1 MKLMIW
7 GGNLALTGG
16 DIFAFPD
23 WKEVIR
29 KVGQYGFT
37 PLLST
42 KIPLKEDDIYFLKES
57 GIKFLQFSLDSIF
70 TSTLQTMV
78 RVKEDYIDNV
88 KQSVAGYIGKCDNR
102 ILAEFSRL
110 IGRNS
115 EYTSIFRKK
124 LDTSELGAV
133 LDEIVKSYSAI
144 KDTDNRTGLVDT
156 LDSINTPIE
165 YLVTV
170 DGNIAY
176 RVIND

>member
-42 KIPLKEDDIYFLKES
+42 KIPLKES

-88 KQSVAGYIGKCDNR
+88 KQM
-102 ILAEFSRL
+102 F
-110 IGRNS
+110 
-115 EYTSIFRKK
+115 EYS
-124 LDTSELGAV
+124 
-133 LDEIVKSYSAI
+133 
-144 KDTDNRTGLVDT
+144 
-156 LDSINTPIE
+156 
-165 YLVTV
+165 
-170 DGNIAY
+170 
-176 RVIND
+176 

>member
-57 GIKFLQFSLDSIF
+57 GIKFLLLMFICNALKH
-70 TSTLQTMV
+70 L
-78 RVKEDYIDNV
+78 R
-88 KQSVAGYIGKCDNR
+88 R
-102 ILAEFSRL
+102 ISWASDRPTV
-110 IGRNS
+110 S
-115 EYTSIFRKK
+115 E
-124 LDTSELGAV
+124 
-133 LDEIVKSYSAI
+133 
-144 KDTDNRTGLVDT
+144 
-156 LDSINTPIE
+156 
-165 YLVTV
+165 
-170 DGNIAY
+170 
-176 RVIND
+176 

>member
-7 GGNLALTGG
+7 GWNLALTGG

-29 KVGQYGFT
+29 TVGQYGFT
-37 PLLST
+37 PLLIT

-88 KQSVAGYIGKCDNR
+88 KQM
-102 ILAEFSRL
+102 F
-110 IGRNS
+110 
-115 EYTSIFRKK
+115 EYS
-124 LDTSELGAV
+124 
-133 LDEIVKSYSAI
+133 
-144 KDTDNRTGLVDT
+144 
-156 LDSINTPIE
+156 
-165 YLVTV
+165 
-170 DGNIAY
+170 
-176 RVIND
+176 

>member
-16 DIFAFPD
+16 DIFAFHD
-23 WKEVIR
+23 W

-88 KQSVAGYIGKCDNR
+88 KQM
-102 ILAEFSRL
+102 F
-110 IGRNS
+110 
-115 EYTSIFRKK
+115 EYS
-124 LDTSELGAV
+124 
-133 LDEIVKSYSAI
+133 
-144 KDTDNRTGLVDT
+144 
-156 LDSINTPIE
+156 
-165 YLVTV
+165 
-170 DGNIAY
+170 
-176 RVIND
+176 

>member
-29 KVGQYGFT
+29 KVGQYRFT

-88 KQSVAGYIGKCDNR
+88 KQM
-102 ILAEFSRL
+102 F
-110 IGRNS
+110 
-115 EYTSIFRKK
+115 EYS
-124 LDTSELGAV
+124 
-133 LDEIVKSYSAI
+133 
-144 KDTDNRTGLVDT
+144 
-156 LDSINTPIE
+156 
-165 YLVTV
+165 
-170 DGNIAY
+170 
-176 RVIND
+176 

>member
-70 TSTLQTMV
+70 TSTLQTKV

-88 KQSVAGYIGKCDNR
+88 KQM
-102 ILAEFSRL
+102 F
-110 IGRNS
+110 
-115 EYTSIFRKK
+115 EYS
-124 LDTSELGAV
+124 
-133 LDEIVKSYSAI
+133 
-144 KDTDNRTGLVDT
+144 
-156 LDSINTPIE
+156 
-165 YLVTV
+165 
-170 DGNIAY
+170 
-176 RVIND
+176 

>member
-1 MKLMIW
+1 MTISFPPYLLTSVKEESEGSVYTDNELFYTTDFIPKRPSVPLNLNFMITTQLTSW
-7 GGNLALTGG
+7 QIIKVIDEAHDMGGNLALTGG

-70 TSTLQTMV
+70 PSTLQTMV

-88 KQSVAGYIGKCDNR
+88 KQM
-102 ILAEFSRL
+102 F
-110 IGRNS
+110 
-115 EYTSIFRKK
+115 EYS
-124 LDTSELGAV
+124 
-133 LDEIVKSYSAI
+133 
-144 KDTDNRTGLVDT
+144 
-156 LDSINTPIE
+156 
-165 YLVTV
+165 
-170 DGNIAY
+170 
-176 RVIND
+176 

>member
-16 DIFAFPD
+16 DIFAL
-23 WKEVIR
+23 IR

-88 KQSVAGYIGKCDNR
+88 KQM
-102 ILAEFSRL
+102 F
-110 IGRNS
+110 
-115 EYTSIFRKK
+115 EYS
-124 LDTSELGAV
+124 
-133 LDEIVKSYSAI
+133 
-144 KDTDNRTGLVDT
+144 
-156 LDSINTPIE
+156 
-165 YLVTV
+165 
-170 DGNIAY
+170 
-176 RVIND
+176 

>member
-42 KIPLKEDDIYFLKES
+42 KIPLKEDDIYFL
-57 GIKFLQFSLDSIF
+57 
-70 TSTLQTMV
+70 QTMV

-88 KQSVAGYIGKCDNR
+88 KQM
-102 ILAEFSRL
+102 F
-110 IGRNS
+110 
-115 EYTSIFRKK
+115 EYS
-124 LDTSELGAV
+124 
-133 LDEIVKSYSAI
+133 
-144 KDTDNRTGLVDT
+144 
-156 LDSINTPIE
+156 
-165 YLVTV
+165 
-170 DGNIAY
+170 
-176 RVIND
+176 